1 MDHNDFTDEQQLL
14 YDNLDKL
21 VGLSGNDFAKGYK
34 TLLDIIYYRV
44 NKELSNAYENM
55 PEEDRRAVISDYCLQ
70 YCLPY

>member
-1 MDHNDFTDEQQLL
+1 MDHNDFTGEQQLF
-14 YDNLDKL
+14 YDNLDKS
-21 VGLSGNDFAKGYK
+21 VGLSGNDFAMGYK

-55 PEEDRRAVISDYCLQ
+55 PEEDRRAVIAD

>member
-14 YDNLDKL
+14 YDNLDES

-55 PEEDRRAVISDYCLQ
+55 PEEDRRAVISDYCL
-70 YCLPY
+70 PY

>member
-1 MDHNDFTDEQQLL
+1 MDHSNFTDEQKLF
-14 YDNLDKL
+14 YDNLEKSVEL
-21 VGLSGNDFAKGYK
+21 AGNDFATGYK

-55 PEEDRRAVISDYCLQ
+55 PEEDRRAVIAD